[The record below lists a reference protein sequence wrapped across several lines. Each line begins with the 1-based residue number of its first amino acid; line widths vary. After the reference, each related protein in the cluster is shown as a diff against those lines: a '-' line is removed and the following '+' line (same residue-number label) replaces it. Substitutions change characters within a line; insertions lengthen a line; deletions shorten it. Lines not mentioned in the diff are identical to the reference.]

1 METGRT
7 FATIFAD
14 MDFRQKL
21 LEIQSEGEF
30 KSVLLKHAQDLAA
43 EQSNPARRLGNHER
57 SPNEL
62 DELEP
67 KCHIAQ
73 GLCEDLRRRL
83 SHYISDYVDGIVG
96 RKTISKTISTIF
108 FLYFA
113 CILPTVAFGVLND
126 NNTSGAIGDI
136 RKAIIGQ
143 TIGGLFFG
151 IFGGQP
157 LVIIMTTAP
166 LCLYAKVVYNI
177 CEDFNLNFHAMYACV
192 GLWTSF
198 FLIIYAAFDVS
209 RLMKWC
215 TRSTE
220 EIFALFISIAFAVD
234 AFRDVFKSK
243 LSNVSHTRDESFF
256 LLFFFIIF
264 IQRILCLVT
273 SVT

>member
-14 MDFRQKL
+14 MDFRQRL

-30 KSVLLKHAQDLAA
+30 KSVLLKHAQDLSA
-43 EQSNPARRLGNHER
+43 EQSNPTRRFGGNPDRDVNFE
-57 SPNEL
+57 
-62 DELEP
+62 EP
-67 KCHIAQ
+67 KCRIAH

-83 SHYISDYVDGIVG
+83 SHYISDYVDGVVG

-126 NNTSGAIGDI
+126 NNTQGAIGDI

-143 TIGGLFFG
+143 TLGGLCFG
-151 IFGGQP
+151 LFGGQP

-166 LCLYAKVVYNI
+166 LCLYAKVVFNI
-177 CEDFNLNFHAMYACV
+177 CEDFELNFHAMYACV

-215 TRSTE
+215 TRSVDCPPLPVPRN
-220 EIFALFISIAFAVD
+220 IHSYVRLQSIIESAVCLP
-234 AFRDVFKSK
+234 ARQQP
-243 LSNVSHTRDESFF
+243 TRLGRQKEMPAS
-256 LLFFFIIF
+256 
-264 IQRILCLVT
+264 T
-273 SVT
+273 

>member
-1 METGRT
+1 MAVTQKGTKNAMETGRT

-14 MDFRQKL
+14 MDFRQRL
-21 LEIQSEGEF
+21 LEIQSENEF
-30 KSVLLKHAQDLAA
+30 KNVLLKHAQELAA
-43 EQSNPARRLGNHER
+43 EQSNPTRRLGNHDR
-57 SPNEL
+57 ALNSGGG
-62 DELEP
+62 DEFDEP
-67 KCHIAQ
+67 KCRIAQ

-83 SHYISDYVDGIVG
+83 NHYISDYVDGIVG

-126 NNTSGAIGDI
+126 NNTQGSIGDI

-143 TIGGLFFG
+143 TIGGLSFG
-151 IFGGQP
+151 LFGGQP

-177 CEDFNLNFHAMYACV
+177 CEDFELNFHAMYACV
-192 GLWTSF
+192 GLWNSF

-234 AFRDVFKSK
+234 AFRDVFKSE
-243 LSNVSHTRDESFF
+243 L
-256 LLFFFIIF
+256 
-264 IQRILCLVT
+264 
-273 SVT
+273 